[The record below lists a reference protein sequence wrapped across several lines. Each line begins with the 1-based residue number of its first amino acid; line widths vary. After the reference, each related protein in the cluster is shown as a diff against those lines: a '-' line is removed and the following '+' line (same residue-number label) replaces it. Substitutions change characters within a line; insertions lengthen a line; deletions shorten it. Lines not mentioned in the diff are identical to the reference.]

1 MASRATAPSPRPR
14 CAARPARPLRRRREG
29 GALTRAAG
37 FPLSFCFPRSQY
49 FGVLAGSW
57 QMVCSQMLYSNVHT
71 TVDPATGEICLS
83 FDVTL
88 IMDGRGAVPITEAS
102 TFQGQNCFKLTLNA
116 EHKLVKFVG
125 TWDSTDPK
133 VSASSPSRAG
143 GGSACSGPA
152 GGTDARPTH
161 PNQMMAA
168 FGAVLAA
175 KEA

>member
-1 MASRATAPSPRPR
+1 M
-14 CAARPARPLRRRREG
+14 
-29 GALTRAAG
+29 
-37 FPLSFCFPRSQY
+37 
-49 FGVLAGSW
+49 LAGSW